1 MRKQNRPRN
10 RMCQTRVMRSA
21 LIVFVCAAFFQV
33 GFAQAP
39 GTIDPSKV
47 HPESSP
53 GATSPNGSLLPP
65 SISTGPSANQPA
77 ASQPSSS
84 QPASTQ
90 PVSAQPGAT
99 QPSQP
104 DDFTFHG
111 GTTVVIAPTTVRDR
125 NGDFVNGLQL
135 QDFELYDNNRLQK
148 INADVRDE
156 PLSLVVA
163 VQRSSN
169 LTDFL
174 PKLQLIGAQLN
185 QLVAGQDGEIA
196 VIGFDH
202 RIDVFQDFTKEGQKV
217 SEAMHK
223 LTPGSSQ
230 HAVIDAVNQ
239 GIRMLTHRPA
249 DRRRVLLLIAEKR
262 DRGSELRL
270 REALEAAQ
278 FANVSI
284 YSLDISTVVSALTSE
299 PIPPRPSAVPPEAQ
313 HLPGGYAAT
322 PTLMDQQTTFA
333 GNYIPVFVDIFKAV
347 KSIFVDDTLDVFT
360 RFTGGREYSFIGE
373 KSLNKAIEGISDEL
387 HSQYLLSYSPNDQS
401 EGGFHEIKVIV
412 NRPNLEIRTRP
423 GYWVA
428 AKPE

>member
-1 MRKQNRPRN
+1 
-10 RMCQTRVMRSA
+10 MCKTKVMRPA
-21 LIVFVCAAFFQV
+21 LMVLVCAALFQG

-39 GTIDPSKV
+39 GTIDPSKI
-47 HPESSP
+47 HPESATP
-53 GATSPNGSLLPP
+53 GQPNGSLLPP
-65 SISTGPSANQPA
+65 AISTAPT
-77 ASQPSSS
+77 SS
-84 QPASTQ
+84 QPT
-90 PVSAQPGAT
+90 SAQPTSTRPASSQQTSPPPGEITFRSGA
-99 QPSQP
+99 
-104 DDFTFHG
+104 
-111 GTTVVIAPTTVRDR
+111 TVVIAPTTVRDR

-148 INADVRDE
+148 VNADVRDE

-174 PKLQLIGAQLN
+174 PKLQLIGTQLN

-196 VIGFDH
+196 VVGFDH
-202 RIDVFQDFTKEGQKV
+202 RMELMQDFTKEGSKV

-223 LTPGSSQ
+223 MTPGSSE
-230 HAVIDAVNQ
+230 HAVNDVVNYS
-239 GIRMLTHRPA
+239 IRLLTHRPPN
-249 DRRRVLLLIAEKR
+249 RRRVLLLIAEKR

-270 REALEAAQ
+270 REALESAQ

-284 YSLDISTVVSALTSE
+284 YSLDISTVVAALTDKGM
-299 PIPPRPSAVPPEAQ
+299 PPRPPAVPPEAQ

-322 PTLMDQQTTFA
+322 PTTIEQNYYM
-333 GNYIPVFVDIFKAV
+333 GNYVPVFVDIFKAV
-347 KSIFVDDTLDVFT
+347 KSVFVDDTLDVFT

-373 KSLNKAIEGISDEL
+373 KSLNKAIEGISEEL

-412 NRPNLEIRTRP
+412 NRPNLEVRTRP

-428 AKPE
+428 ARPE

>member
-1 MRKQNRPRN
+1 M
-10 RMCQTRVMRSA
+10 RMCQTKAMRPA
-21 LIVFVCAAFFQV
+21 LIFLVCAL

-39 GTIDPSKV
+39 GTIDPAKV
-47 HPESSP
+47 HPDSNVDSTTPSQVQPGTADPSSTKP
-53 GATSPNGSLLPP
+53 LLPP
-65 SISTGPSANQPA
+65 AISTQASDDSA
-77 ASQPSSS
+77 
-84 QPASTQ
+84 
-90 PVSAQPGAT
+90 
-99 QPSQP
+99 
-104 DDFTFHG
+104 TFRT

-125 NGDFVNGLQL
+125 NGEFVNGLQL
-135 QDFELYDNNRLQK
+135 QDFLLYDNNKLQK

-169 LTDFL
+169 TEFLL
-174 PKLQLIGAQLN
+174 PKIQQVGTMLN

-202 RIDVFQDFTKEGQKV
+202 RIQVMQDFTKEGTKV
-217 SEAMHK
+217 SEAMK
-223 LTPGSSQ
+223 KMTPGSSN
-230 HAVIDAVNQ
+230 HAVVDAVNESIQ
-239 GIRMLTHRPA
+239 LLKHRPP

-270 REALEAAQ
+270 RDALEAAQ

-284 YSLDISTVVSALTSE
+284 YSLDISTVVSALTDKGL
-299 PIPPRPSAVPPEAQ
+299 PPRPDPVPPEAQ

-322 PTLMDQQTTFA
+322 PTTQVQNDYM
-333 GNYIPVFVDIFKAV
+333 GNYIPVFIDIFKAV

-373 KSLNKAIEGISDEL
+373 KSLDKAINGISDEL
-387 HSQYLLSYSPNDQS
+387 HSQYLLSYSPNNPT
-401 EGGFHEIKVIV
+401 EGGFHDIKVIV
-412 NRPNLEIRTRP
+412 NRPNLEVRTRP

-428 AKPE
+428 ARPE

>member
-1 MRKQNRPRN
+1 MSSQTGL
-10 RMCQTRVMRSA
+10 CQTKFMRPA
-21 LIVFVCAAFFQV
+21 LIFLVCSVWFGQA
-33 GFAQAP
+33 GIAQAP
-39 GTIDPSKV
+39 GTLDPAKV
-47 HPESSP
+47 HPESNPPPEQPSKP
-53 GATSPNGSLLPP
+53 LLPP
-65 SISTGPSANQPA
+65 PISTQEDTTGA
-77 ASQPSSS
+77 AQFSSR
-84 QPASTQ
+84 
-90 PVSAQPGAT
+90 VS
-99 QPSQP
+99 
-104 DDFTFHG
+104 
-111 GTTVVIAPTTVRDR
+111 VVIAPTTVRDR
-125 NGDFVNGLQL
+125 NGEFVNGLQL
-135 QDFELYDNNRLQK
+135 QDFELYDNNKLQK

-169 LTDFL
+169 VDTFL
-174 PKLQLIGAQLN
+174 PKLQRIGTELN

-202 RIDVFQDFTKEGQKV
+202 RIQVMQDFTKEGTKV
-217 SEAMHK
+217 SEAMK
-223 LTPGSSQ
+223 KMTPGSSQ

-239 GIRMLTHRPA
+239 SIRLLKNRPP

-262 DRGSELRL
+262 DKGSELRM
-270 REALEAAQ
+270 RECLTEAQ

-284 YSLDISTVVSALTSE
+284 YSLDISTVVAALTDKGL
-299 PIPPRPSAVPPEAQ
+299 PPRPDAVPPEAQ

-322 PTLMDQQTTFA
+322 PTTQMNNEYM

-373 KSLNKAIEGISDEL
+373 KSLEKAIAGISDEL
-387 HSQYLLSYSPNDQS
+387 HSQYLLSYAPNNN

-412 NRPNLEIRTRP
+412 NRPNLEVRTRP

-428 AKPE
+428 GRTE